1 MINGKI
7 LFTANLSSFYIKF
20 LIPQLKWFKE
30 NGYEVHVATK
40 PENME
45 IPYCDKVYDVDFARS
60 FNFSQNITSY
70 KQMLEILKN
79 NHYDIISC
87 HTPFGGAITRLAVK
101 KCKPKDTRV
110 VYMVHGFHFY
120 KGGSKLKNLIF
131 YSAEKYLAKYT
142 DEIITINLED
152 YEVAKSQFKTNV
164 SYIEGVG
171 LDTAKFD
178 FTLTSSEKNEFRKSI
193 GISEDDFVAIYPA
206 EILPRKR
213 QEWLINTLAPLMKEY
228 SSFHILLPG
237 KDSMDGFCQDLAKNL
252 GLENRIHFLGFR
264 RDVPKLIKISDMAV
278 TSSYQEGLP
287 VNVME
292 AIYVGLPIVA
302 TRCRG
307 NSDLIDNGKNGYIV
321 DVNDSEGFRKKVL
334 KVCNLTTSEREEIK
348 QYDQEVIKKY
358 LLDNVLEK
366 TINIYLKSQEK
377 TNES

>member
-1 MINGKI
+1 M
-7 LFTANLSSFYIKF
+7 
-20 LIPQLKWFKE
+20 
-30 NGYEVHVATK
+30 
-40 PENME
+40 
-45 IPYCDKVYDVDFARS
+45 
-60 FNFSQNITSY
+60 
-70 KQMLEILKN
+70 
-79 NHYDIISC
+79 
-87 HTPFGGAITRLAVK
+87 
-101 KCKPKDTRV
+101 
-110 VYMVHGFHFY
+110 
-120 KGGSKLKNLIF
+120 
-131 YSAEKYLAKYT
+131 
-142 DEIITINLED
+142 
-152 YEVAKSQFKTNV
+152 
-164 SYIEGVG
+164 
-171 LDTAKFD
+171 
-178 FTLTSSEKNEFRKSI
+178 
-193 GISEDDFVAIYPA
+193 
-206 EILPRKR
+206 
-213 QEWLINTLAPLMKEY
+213 
-228 SSFHILLPG
+228 PG